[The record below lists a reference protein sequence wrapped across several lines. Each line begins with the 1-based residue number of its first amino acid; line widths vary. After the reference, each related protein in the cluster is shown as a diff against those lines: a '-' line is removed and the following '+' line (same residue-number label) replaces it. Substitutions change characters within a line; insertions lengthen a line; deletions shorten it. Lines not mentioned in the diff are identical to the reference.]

1 MNNEPQKIPENEAMD
16 TGDVKKTKSDDDKPA
31 TSNKPTSNISPLNFP
46 IAKAKG
52 QAAIVK
58 LYNVEDGTFKV
69 NDMVEFIGIV
79 SLSPLL
85 ANTHSD
91 MDDNDILAQFSKQE
105 IVAKN
110 PPASLIPRL
119 HVVKYTKLC
128 HNNPQ
133 LPRELTGNNV
143 AWEELRRL
151 LYICFVIILQ
161 PILSYFTT
169 SQVPN
174 FHRNFENKAYEKIS
188 TPSYMIRL

>member
-85 ANTHSD
+85 ASAHSD

-151 LYICFVIILQ
+151 FIL
-161 PILSYFTT
+161 
-169 SQVPN
+169 
-174 FHRNFENKAYEKIS
+174 
-188 TPSYMIRL
+188 